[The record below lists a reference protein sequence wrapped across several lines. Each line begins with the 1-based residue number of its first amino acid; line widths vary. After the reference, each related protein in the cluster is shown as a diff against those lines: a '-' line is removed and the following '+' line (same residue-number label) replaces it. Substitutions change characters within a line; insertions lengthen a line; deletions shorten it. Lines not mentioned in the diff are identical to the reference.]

1 MEVENS
7 GQTRAGWLKR
17 LLGLAEL
24 PPFGQHVLAGGELSL
39 VNLPRKTNSWNYR
52 SSVVSEQGTAHP
64 EQDRGDTRP
73 EPHPSPYPDVL
84 GLQEHLDTIS
94 WQN

>member
-1 MEVENS
+1 MEAENS
-7 GQTRAGWLKR
+7 GQTGDGRLKR

-39 VNLPRKTNSWNYR
+39 VN
-52 SSVVSEQGTAHP
+52 
-64 EQDRGDTRP
+64 
-73 EPHPSPYPDVL
+73 PSPQPDVL
-84 GLQEHLDTIS
+84 GLQEQLDTIS